1 MFLWNK
7 TNSELVL
14 AFRIYLSFADIVMFK
29 SAVKGMDIL
38 GRGNFAKKE
47 NHSELKGIVET

>member
-38 GRGNFAKKE
+38 GRGNFAKKKK
-47 NHSELKGIVET
+47 SQGAKRYS